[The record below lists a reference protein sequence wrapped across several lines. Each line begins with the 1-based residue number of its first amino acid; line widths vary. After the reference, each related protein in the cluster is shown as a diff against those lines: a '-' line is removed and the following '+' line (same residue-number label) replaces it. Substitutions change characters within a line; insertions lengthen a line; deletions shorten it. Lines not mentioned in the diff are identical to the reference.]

1 MADSWTEINT
11 TWVNQSIFVGKNAA
25 GATVQMGSSEDQT
38 GVGPMQLL
46 LIALAGCTGMDIA
59 SILRKKRIDL
69 KDMQIKVRGK
79 RAADYPMIWTDIDIL
94 YSLWGENILPKD
106 AEQAIRLSEEK
117 YCSVGLMLG
126 KVAKISSDFRIYK
139 PGEIAK

>member
-1 MADSWTEINT
+1 MADGWTEINT
-11 TWVNQSIFVGKNAA
+11 TWVNQSIFVGKNEA

-38 GVGPMQLL
+38 AVGPMQLL

-79 RAADYPMIWTDIDIL
+79 RAADYPMIWTDINIL